1 MDGPQV
7 DDPWNGKMANETA
20 TTEKGQEDK
29 GKENQRKYDKD
40 MTLQIELQGT
50 EKVTIMELLKC
61 VRELCGGLMACR
73 YTGENKYEVTMT
85 NAIGKRRLLDG
96 FKIGTT
102 TVLANK
108 LDNDELVVSFLGL
121 PAYITDKE
129 ILDKLYEWGV
139 SAVSPIKRRMWPGTN
154 IADWTRYL
162 KVKFNQTVQS
172 LPYSARF
179 MTATGPEYF
188 RVIHDRQVKG
198 CRMCIQPGHIL
209 RDCPEFCCHRCGVQ
223 GHYARA
229 CIKTVRRCELCH
241 NNKENC
247 ICNDSYSESNNES
260 DLGAEQAQMSCVE
273 SSGEEEAEVSCEDS
287 LEEEEVEMVHTEAQ
301 TCEPADVASSLV
313 CEVVDNPT
321 ESRKNTRRE
330 SSTESP
336 CALQQKK
343 KTDNQETVRA
353 AKAQSASA
361 TGTASLSPPHSSK
374 TSSQLPPPSA
384 DSDFEMDTSLISK
397 LRKRQMKG
405 KHGKRSQEK
414 QSKKS

>member
-162 KVKFNQTVQS
+162 K
-172 LPYSARF
+172 
-179 MTATGPEYF
+179 
-188 RVIHDRQVKG
+188 
-198 CRMCIQPGHIL
+198 
-209 RDCPEFCCHRCGVQ
+209 
-223 GHYARA
+223 
-229 CIKTVRRCELCH
+229 
-241 NNKENC
+241 
-247 ICNDSYSESNNES
+247 
-260 DLGAEQAQMSCVE
+260 
-273 SSGEEEAEVSCEDS
+273 
-287 LEEEEVEMVHTEAQ
+287 
-301 TCEPADVASSLV
+301 
-313 CEVVDNPT
+313 
-321 ESRKNTRRE
+321 
-330 SSTESP
+330 
-336 CALQQKK
+336 
-343 KTDNQETVRA
+343 
-353 AKAQSASA
+353 
-361 TGTASLSPPHSSK
+361 
-374 TSSQLPPPSA
+374 
-384 DSDFEMDTSLISK
+384 
-397 LRKRQMKG
+397 
-405 KHGKRSQEK
+405 
-414 QSKKS
+414 